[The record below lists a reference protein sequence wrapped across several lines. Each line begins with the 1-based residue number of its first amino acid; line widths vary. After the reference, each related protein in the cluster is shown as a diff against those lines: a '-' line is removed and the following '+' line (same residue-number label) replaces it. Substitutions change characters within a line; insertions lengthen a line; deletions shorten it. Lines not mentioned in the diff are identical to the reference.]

1 MIQTSLEVQEGELTA
16 MLTIYLTGKMAMV
29 TGSSRGLGRQ
39 YALHLARAGADVTI
53 HDVNESSAAEFGEAA
68 SGPAVAEEIRALGRR
83 SSYFSADLT
92 DPLQA
97 ENLVLQLLEV
107 FNHIDILVNN
117 AGGDIGTH
125 TPRPDPNDALDIAP
139 EDILSVIDRNL
150 LTTMYTCKFG
160 GIHMRERRSGKI
172 INIGSIAGHIPVQ
185 NGIIY
190 AAAKT
195 AITHYTRCL
204 AEQLRSYGV
213 NMNCIAPAPTYTGRF
228 LATRTVASQQG
239 LSRLQQ
245 VAQPEDMAQI
255 MLFLAGPQSDYLT
268 GETIVCWIG
277 E

>member
-1 MIQTSLEVQEGELTA
+1 MIQTSLEVQEGEFIA
-16 MLTIYLTGKMAMV
+16 MPTIDLTGKIALI
-29 TGSSRGLGRQ
+29 TGSSRGLGRH
-39 YALHLARAGADVTI
+39 YALHLARAGADVII
-53 HDVNESSAAEFGEAA
+53 HDVNESAAAEFGEAA

-97 ENLVLQLLEV
+97 EKLLRHSLEV
-107 FNHIDILVNN
+107 FDHLDILVNN
-117 AGGDIGTH
+117 AGGDIGAH
-125 TPRPDPNDALDIAP
+125 TPKPDPNDALDIDP
-139 EDILSVIDRNL
+139 DDIRSVVDRNL
-150 LTTMYTCKFG
+150 LTTMYTCKYG
-160 GIHMRERRSGKI
+160 GIHMRERQSGKI
-172 INIGSIAGHIPVQ
+172 INVGSIAGHIPVQ
-185 NGIIY
+185 TGIIY

-204 AEQLRSYGV
+204 GEQLRPYGV
-213 NMNCIAPAPTYTGRF
+213 NVNCIAPAPTYTGRF
-228 LATRTVASQQG
+228 LATRTVDSQQG

-255 MLFLAGPQSDYLT
+255 VLFLAGPQSDAIT